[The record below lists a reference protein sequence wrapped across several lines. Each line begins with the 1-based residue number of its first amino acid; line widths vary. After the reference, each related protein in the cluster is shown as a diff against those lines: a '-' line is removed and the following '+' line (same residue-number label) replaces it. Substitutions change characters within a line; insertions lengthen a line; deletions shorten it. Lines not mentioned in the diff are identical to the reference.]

1 LLFLIFGYFI
11 LVALAAAWTA
21 SLCAWIIGASRKNK
35 PVMWIGILMTL
46 GIPLSVIIAIL
57 TLTFVAAITAKQAGG
72 G

>member
-1 LLFLIFGYFI
+1 
-11 LVALAAAWTA
+11 
-21 SLCAWIIGASRKNK
+21 
-35 PVMWIGILMTL
+35 MWIGILMTL